1 MRNKGFT
8 LIELVVVIVILGIL
22 AVVAAPKFMGLQR
35 EARIADLKG
44 LEGSLKAANEMV
56 YAKAAMKGLE
66 HSSFFEINTSENN
79 IEINGKRVDLNY
91 GYIKPTSDNI
101 KRILD
106 ISDGDWNIQGYP
118 GLFNP
123 IYLTP
128 KTAPAFHANNKS
140 YRPDA
145 SGDNIKASNCYL
157 SYSFIDSHDP
167 LFSGN
172 NKQLKI
178 PQYHLVTSGC

>member
-66 HSSFFEINTSENN
+66 HSSFSEINTSENKL
-79 IEINGKRVDLNY
+79 EINGRDVILDFWHIVPGK
-91 GYIKPTSDNI
+91 SNI
-101 KRILD
+101 KTIID
-106 ISDGDWNIQGYP
+106 ISEKDWNIQGGNNKTPRFSSYM
-118 GLFNP
+118 
-123 IYLTP
+123 TP
-128 KTAPAFHANNKS
+128 KTASGFNGKNSEVVKKS
-140 YRPDA
+140 
-145 SGDNIKASNCYL
+145 KCYL
-157 SYSFIDSHDP
+157 SYGFPQTSP
-167 LFSGN
+167 EWE
-172 NKQLKI
+172 I
-178 PQYHLVTSGC
+178 PEYHLVTSGC

>member
-35 EARIADLKG
+35 DARIADLKG

-66 HSSFFEINTSENN
+66 HSQYFEKNTSENN
-79 IEINGKRVDLNY
+79 IEVNGVPVPLHFGHIIPNKEY
-91 GYIKPTSDNI
+91 I

-106 ISDGDWNIQGYP
+106 ISDDDWNIQG
-118 GLFNP
+118 GGITARFP
-123 IYLTP
+123 IHITP
-128 KTAPAFHANNKS
+128 KTAPTL
-140 YRPDA
+140 
-145 SGDNIKASNCYL
+145 NCYL
-157 SYSFIDSHDP
+157 SYGFQ
-167 LFSGN
+167 N
-172 NKQLKI
+172 WNI
-178 PQYHLVTSGC
+178 PQYKLETSGC

>member
-56 YAKAAMKGLE
+56 YAKATMKGLE

-79 IEINGKRVDLNY
+79 ILINGKRVDLNY
-91 GYIKPTSDNI
+91 GYIKPTANNLKS
-101 KRILD
+101 ILD
-106 ISDGDWNIQGYP
+106 INDGDWNIKATGT
-118 GLFNP
+118 
-123 IYLTP
+123 IYGPVYMTP
-128 KTAPAFHANNKS
+128 KTASAFYAQS
-140 YRPDA
+140 VTEITA
-145 SGDNIKASNCYL
+145 SGCYL
-157 SYSFIDSHDP
+157 SYSFPNRHDP

-178 PQYHLVTSGC
+178 PQYKLVTSGC

>member
-35 EARIADLKG
+35 DARIADLKG
-44 LEGSLKAANEMV
+44 LEGGLKAANEMV

-66 HSSFFEINTSENN
+66 HSEFFHSKTSENN
-79 IEINGKRVDLNY
+79 IEVNGVPVPLHY
-91 GYIKPTSDNI
+91 GYIIPTANNLKS
-101 KRILD
+101 ILD
-106 ISDGDWNIQGYP
+106 ISDGDWNIQGYS

-123 IYLTP
+123 IYMTP

-157 SYSFIDSHDP
+157 SYGFLNPS
-167 LFSGN
+167 
-172 NKQLKI
+172 
-178 PQYHLVTSGC
+178 

>member
-35 EARIADLKG
+35 DARIADLKG
-44 LEGSLKAANEMV
+44 LEGGLKAANEMV

-66 HSSFFEINTSENN
+66 HSQQADWRSVKKNQIV
-79 IEINGKRVDLNY
+79 INGKDVTLHF
-91 GYIKPTSDNI
+91 GHIKATESNI
-101 KRILD
+101 KSILD
-106 ISDGDWNIQGYP
+106 INDGDWNIQGYS
-118 GLFNP
+118 GLFDP
-123 IYLTP
+123 IYMTP

-157 SYSFIDSHDP
+157 SYVFP
-167 LFSGN
+167 
-172 NKQLKI
+172 KPKPAWEI
-178 PQYHLVTSGC
+178 PQYKLVTSGC

>member
-66 HSSFFEINTSENN
+66 HSQYFEKNTSENN
-79 IEINGKRVDLNY
+79 ILINGTKVSLHF
-91 GYIKPTSDNI
+91 GYIMPLVSNI
-101 KRILD
+101 TTILN
-106 ISDGDWNIQGYP
+106 ISYKDWNVKGIGGAGGY
-118 GLFNP
+118 FRP
-123 IYLTP
+123 IYMTP
-128 KTAPAFHANNKS
+128 KTAPAFHKDNKRVTS
-140 YRPDA
+140 DM
-145 SGDNIKASNCYL
+145 IKNSNCYL
-157 SYSFIDSHDP
+157 SYVFPKSKP
-167 LFSGN
+167 AWE
-172 NKQLKI
+172 I
-178 PQYHLVTSGC
+178 PQYKLVTSGC

>member
-66 HSSFFEINTSENN
+66 HSQPTDGEIAEKNQ
-79 IEINGKRVDLNY
+79 IEINGKDVTLQF
-91 GYIKPTSDNI
+91 GHIKATTSNI
-101 KRILD
+101 KIILD
-106 ISDGDWNIQGYP
+106 ISDDNWYLLHSIDGKLKLD
-118 GLFNP
+118 L
-123 IYLTP
+123 IYMVP
-128 KTAPAFHANNKS
+128 KTASAFNAKNSEVVKKS
-140 YRPDA
+140 
-145 SGDNIKASNCYL
+145 KCYL
-157 SYSFIDSHDP
+157 YYGFPRGKGWD
-167 LFSGN
+167 
-172 NKQLKI
+172 I
-178 PQYHLVTSGC
+178 PQYKLVTSGC